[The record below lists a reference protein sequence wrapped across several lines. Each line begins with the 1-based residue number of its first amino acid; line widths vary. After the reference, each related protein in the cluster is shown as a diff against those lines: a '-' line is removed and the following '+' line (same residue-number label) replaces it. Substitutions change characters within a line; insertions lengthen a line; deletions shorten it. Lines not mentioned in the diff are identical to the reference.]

1 MKQISNSWYS
11 YWSIKT
17 SVLICANTHIF
28 VIKYHTES
36 FALKIFLEISRQ
48 CVLKLCSL
56 HVNRKSLQKTNAG
69 RRWVYYPYVNYKVN
83 CNPYKI
89 SYDQSDI
96 WLSYLDIVCCGIPA
110 NCLRSQPGHNY
121 ALHWTR
127 SSRRRLSLRIC
138 YWGFRLSFPRGLGQ
152 LQPSMAGRKTIQL
165 LHLKP
170 FFQQYDIHCMD
181 G

>member
-1 MKQISNSWYS
+1 MCQYTHFRDKVS
-11 YWSIKT
+11 YWIVNIICIKKNFWKFHCVNYM
-17 SVLICANTHIF
+17 S
-28 VIKYHTES
+28 TENL
-36 FALKIFLEISRQ
+36 LK
-48 CVLKLCSL
+48 
-56 HVNRKSLQKTNAG
+56 KTKA
-69 RRWVYYPYVNYKVN
+69 RRRRVYYPYVNYIVY

-127 SSRRRLSLRIC
+127 SSRRRLSLMIC

-152 LQPSMAGRKTIQL
+152 LQPSMAGRRKIQL
-165 LHLKP
+165 LH
-170 FFQQYDIHCMD
+170 
-181 G
+181 

>member
-1 MKQISNSWYS
+1 MCQYTHFRDKVS
-11 YWSIKT
+11 YWIVNIICIKNFFGNFT
-17 SVLICANTHIF
+17 VLITCQQKI
-28 VIKYHTES
+28 S
-36 FALKIFLEISRQ
+36 LK
-48 CVLKLCSL
+48 
-56 HVNRKSLQKTNAG
+56 KTKA
-69 RRWVYYPYVNYKVN
+69 RRRRVYYPYVNYIVN

-127 SSRRRLSLRIC
+127 SSRRRLSLMIC

-152 LQPSMAGRKTIQL
+152 LQPSMAGRRKIQL
-165 LHLKP
+165 LH
-170 FFQQYDIHCMD
+170 
-181 G
+181 

>member
-11 YWSIKT
+11 YWTVKNFS
-17 SVLICANTHIF
+17 LICVNTHIF

-36 FALKIFLEISRQ
+36 WISFALKNFLEIS
-48 CVLKLCSL
+48 
-56 HVNRKSLQKTNAG
+56 HVNRKSLKKNKGKKKTSLLSLCQLHSKL
-69 RRWVYYPYVNYKVN
+69 Y
-83 CNPYKI
+83 PYKI

-127 SSRRRLSLRIC
+127 SSRRRLSLMIC

-152 LQPSMAGRKTIQL
+152 LQPSMAGRRKIQL
-165 LHLKP
+165 LH
-170 FFQQYDIHCMD
+170 
-181 G
+181 

>member
-1 MKQISNSWYS
+1 MCQYTHFCDKVS
-11 YWSIKT
+11 YWITNIKFFC
-17 SVLICANTHIF
+17 V
-28 VIKYHTES
+28 
-36 FALKIFLEISRQ
+36 EISRQ

-56 HVNRKSLQKTNAG
+56 HVNRKSLQKTKA
-69 RRWVYYPYVNYKVN
+69 RRRRVYYPYVND
-83 CNPYKI
+83 PYKI

-127 SSRRRLSLRIC
+127 SSRRRLSLMIC

-152 LQPSMAGRKTIQL
+152 LQPSMAGRRKIQL
-165 LHLKP
+165 LH
-170 FFQQYDIHCMD
+170 
-181 G
+181 